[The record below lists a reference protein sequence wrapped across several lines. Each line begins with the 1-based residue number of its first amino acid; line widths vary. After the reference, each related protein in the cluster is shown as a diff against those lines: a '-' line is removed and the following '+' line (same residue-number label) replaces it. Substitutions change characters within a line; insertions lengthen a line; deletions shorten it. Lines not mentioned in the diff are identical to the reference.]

1 MIYDKDLAP
10 YGTTREYECAKEISE
25 RLKNLGEKEISLT
38 KVSIL
43 LYLLYKEDKL
53 GDNTFKFDS
62 VFYKNIYGIPCNK
75 NVVMNFEAEKIYKG
89 EIHRYFCWLDAQEKM
104 LDELMLTYG
113 TMTSAELY
121 TMMQYDVFVKNA
133 EINESIIVNKELA
146 RKAPESGF
154 IKKLVLGKNKK
165 IIKRH

>member
-43 LYLLYKEDKL
+43 LYLLYKQDKL
-53 GDNTFKFDS
+53 GGNIFKFDS

-89 EIHRYFCWLDAQEKM
+89 NINKYMCWLQAQEEL
-104 LDELMLTYG
+104 LDDLMISYG
-113 TMTSAELY
+113 TMSPSELY
-121 TMMQYDVFVKNA
+121 TMMQYDVFVANT
-133 EINESIIVNKELA
+133 EINESIIINKEIA
-146 RKAPESGF
+146 RKAPESRF
-154 IKKLVLGKNKK
+154 IKRLVLGKNKK
-165 IIKRH
+165 NNSN